1 MATVKVEGETISQQ
15 EEINQ
20 FDGDEYL
27 IVQKGTENKKIKSNK
42 LISTSKVSNI
52 TEILED

>member
-15 EEINQ
+15 AEISQ

-27 IVQKGTENKKIKSNK
+27 IVQKGTENKKIKTDK
-42 LISTSKVSNI
+42 LVSTSKITNI

>member
-15 EEINQ
+15 EEITN
-20 FDGDEYL
+20 FEGDEYL
-27 IVQKGTENKKIKSNK
+27 IVQKGTENKKIKTDK
-42 LISTSKVSNI
+42 LVSTSKISNI

>member
-1 MATVKVEGETISQQ
+1 MATVKLEGETISQQ

-27 IVQKGTENKKIKSNK
+27 IVQKGTGNKKIKSDK